1 MTSEQERQVDG
12 GPGAGVGAQLEA
24 LWREIL
30 GIDEIRPDDSFIAL
44 GGESLAGVLCI
55 NRIKAVFGVLI
66 PLGVLLAE
74 ETTIAALATQI
85 EASVSSVGTAAA
97 T

>member
-1 MTSEQERQVDG
+1 MTSERERQADG
-12 GPGAGVGAQLEA
+12 NAGAGVGAKLEA

-30 GIDEIRPDDSFIAL
+30 GIDEIRPNDTFIDL
-44 GGESLAGVLCI
+44 GGESLAGVLCM
-55 NRIKAVFGVLI
+55 NRIKAVFGVVI

-74 ETTIAALATQI
+74 QTTMAALAAQI
-85 EASVSSVGTAAA
+85 EASIDSGGPAAC